1 MRKLSNEVKVGI
13 IALLTI
19 IVFIWLYQF
28 LKGKN
33 VLTKDA
39 IYYSVYDKV
48 GGLAESS
55 PVEVNGYK
63 VGVVKSINFIDANSG
78 RLLVRFSIDRRFK
91 IPRNTIAEI
100 VPVSILGGM
109 KVQFVYGQGPGFY
122 EQYDTIPGKLGQSIS
137 TIMDE
142 ELVPLKNRLTHL
154 IAETDSVITSMNGIM
169 DENFKN
175 DLGKTM
181 SNLNNTTGSIKNI
194 VSSREQE
201 LKNTLDNLNEFS
213 RMLAD
218 NTGKLEQ
225 TFTNFASIS
234 DTLQAADIYNTVN
247 NLKTGLENTSALI
260 DNMNKGK
267 GSAGQLLTND
277 SLYINLTKSLGNL
290 NLLIEDLKANPKR
303 YLHFSVFGKKD
314 K

>member
-13 IALLTI
+13 ITLLTI

-63 VGVVKSINFIDANSG
+63 VGVVQSINFIDANSG

-109 KVQFVYGQGPGFY
+109 KVQFVYGEGPGYY
-122 EQYDTIPGKLGQSIS
+122 EHNDTIPGKLGQSIS
-137 TIMDE
+137 SIMDE

-154 IAETDSVITSMNGIM
+154 ISEVDSVITSVNGIM

-181 SNLNNTTGSIKNI
+181 SNINNTTGSIKNI

-213 RMLAD
+213 KMLAD

-225 TFTNFASIS
+225 TFSNLESIS

-247 NLKTGLENTSALI
+247 NLKSGLENTSVLI

-277 SLYINLTKSLGNL
+277 SLYINLNKSLGNL

-303 YLHFSVFGKKD
+303 YLHFSVFGKSEK
-314 K
+314 